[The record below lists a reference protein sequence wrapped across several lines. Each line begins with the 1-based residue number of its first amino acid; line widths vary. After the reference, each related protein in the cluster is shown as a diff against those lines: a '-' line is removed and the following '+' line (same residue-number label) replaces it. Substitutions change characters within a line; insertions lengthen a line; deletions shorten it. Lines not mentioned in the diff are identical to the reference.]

1 MKKLSIV
8 VPFYNEESGIKKLFL
23 AVDEA
28 IEKCKLDEYEIICID
43 DGSTDKTLSELKKI
57 SKNNDNYKIISLS
70 RNFGH
75 QAAISTGLEM
85 AEGEYIF
92 IIDADLQDPPI
103 VLKELIDKIREGYE
117 IVYCVR
123 NKREGSLIKRFF
135 YKSFYLLLKN
145 VSNINIPLDSGDF
158 CLITRRALN
167 NIKSLRERSRFFR
180 GIRAWVGFKQA
191 EFRYDRE
198 DRKIGKSKYSY
209 WKLINLAFDGIT
221 GFSNVPL
228 RISMF
233 TGFLFAFLSFIF
245 VIFLTV
251 LKISNPETFIEG
263 TTLTRI
269 LILFVGGIQLIFL
282 GIIGE
287 YLSKIFIEVKKRP
300 ISLVNEIIGF
310 NESQI
315 SKLKNND
322 LIRYE

>member
-1 MKKLSIV
+1 VKKLSIV
-8 VPFYNEESGIKKLFL
+8 VPFYNEESGIKKLFS

>member
-8 VPFYNEESGIKKLFL
+8 VPFYNEESGIKKLFS